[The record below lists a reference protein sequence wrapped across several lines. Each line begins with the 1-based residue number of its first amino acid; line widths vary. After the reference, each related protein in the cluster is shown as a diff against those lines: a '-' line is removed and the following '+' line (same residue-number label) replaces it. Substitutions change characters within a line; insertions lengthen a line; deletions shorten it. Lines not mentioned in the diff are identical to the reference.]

1 MKKTAVYIFVDA
13 LGWEIVSKYR
23 FMENEFPYRQ
33 KVKMQFGYSSTAIP
47 TILSGESPEKHGH
60 FSFYYYDSKNSPFK
74 IFKYMKFLFGAG
86 LHPKCIFNRGRVR
99 HKISKIFQKL
109 KGYTGYFQLYGV
121 PFEKLPYFDYCEK
134 NDIFAKGG
142 LAPVKNLR
150 DILEESGLEYHI
162 SDWRKSET
170 ENIGAAK
177 AAIESGNLDFA
188 FVYTADFDGFLH
200 DNVDNP
206 HAISEKLKTYEAK
219 IGGIL
224 DALKKSGREYKLT
237 IISDHGMTAKTG
249 TVDLIAKIGELK
261 LKFGRDYVAIFDST
275 MLRVWYLNPAAKE
288 AVRKRLSQK
297 DCRGALLAEEE
308 KKKYG
313 IDFKNRKFGQDIFLT
328 ESGIQIEPSDM
339 GLKSPKGMHGFSPE
353 DKDSYAA
360 MLSTENPPF
369 NPYEV
374 KDFFK
379 LMKADIEAKKNV

>member
-1 MKKTAVYIFVDA
+1 M
-13 LGWEIVSKYR
+13 
-23 FMENEFPYRQ
+23 
-33 KVKMQFGYSSTAIP
+33 
-47 TILSGESPEKHGH
+47 
-60 FSFYYYDSKNSPFK
+60 
-74 IFKYMKFLFGAG
+74 
-86 LHPKCIFNRGRVR
+86 
-99 HKISKIFQKL
+99 
-109 KGYTGYFQLYGV
+109 
-121 PFEKLPYFDYCEK
+121 
-134 NDIFAKGG
+134 
-142 LAPVKNLR
+142 
-150 DILEESGLEYHI
+150 
-162 SDWRKSET
+162 
-170 ENIGAAK
+170 
-177 AAIESGNLDFA
+177 
-188 FVYTADFDGFLH
+188 
-200 DNVDNP
+200 
-206 HAISEKLKTYEAK
+206 KTYEAK

-297 DCRGALLAEEE
+297 DCRGALLSEEE